1 MMKFDANYFLLQA
14 LHLPRRA
21 GQLSGIDGG
30 LGHYNA
36 LVSKG
41 FSKGFSQGLSKG
53 QSTGIAADLAGF
65 AWAYYETEFGKMFAV
80 VREASLYYLGFET
93 VSGASDDA
101 SVMRLLDNTAPAFAQ
116 VSAVLRRVLQCLIQ
130 GKVLP
135 LGLRGTP
142 FQRLVWEGLMAYET
156 GVTGTYGSVATRVG
170 RPTSV
175 RAVASAIG
183 ANPWAVLVPCHR
195 ICRADG
201 GLGGYR
207 WGLEL
212 KRAFLAAEGARVSA
226 ASVKV

>member
-1 MMKFDANYFLLQA
+1 MMKFDANHFLLQA

-21 GQLSGIDGG
+21 GQLFGIDGDIDGG
-30 LGHYNA
+30 LGHCNV

-41 FSKGFSQGLSKG
+41 FSTGL
-53 QSTGIAADLAGF
+53 STGITADLAGF

-93 VSGASDDA
+93 VAGASDDA
-101 SVMRLLDNTAPAFAQ
+101 SVTRLLQNTAPAFEQ
-116 VSAVLRRVLQCLIQ
+116 VSVVLRFVLQCLIQ
-130 GKVLP
+130 GKALP
-135 LGLRGTP
+135 LDSRGTP
-142 FQRLVWEGLMAYET
+142 FQRLVWEGLVGYET
-156 GVTGTYGSVATRVG
+156 GVTATYGAVATGVG
-170 RPTSV
+170 RPTAV

-226 ASVKV
+226 ASAEV